1 MRRGEEYSSTSSA
14 GHRKSN
20 FKERKTT
27 FRDVEAVIFV
37 DSPSSDLELRQ
48 CFVSLLGTKLEGGPE
63 CWKSVWAP
71 LSYVKIPTNSFL

>member
-1 MRRGEEYSSTSSA
+1 
-14 GHRKSN
+14 
-20 FKERKTT
+20 
-27 FRDVEAVIFV
+27 VEAVIFV